1 MRAVERLVMME
12 KSSGRVRVLR
22 RRMIVESERTVR
34 VMMVVLYCIQVG
46 VFGSLVVSRDEDV

>member
-1 MRAVERLVMME
+1 MME